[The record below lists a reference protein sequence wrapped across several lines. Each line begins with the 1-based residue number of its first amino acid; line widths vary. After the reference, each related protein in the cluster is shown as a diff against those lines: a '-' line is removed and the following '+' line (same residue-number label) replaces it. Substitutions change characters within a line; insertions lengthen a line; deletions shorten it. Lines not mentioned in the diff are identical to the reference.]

1 MKVSVLGAGLMGS
14 PFSLRLLGEGHE
26 VTVYNRSSDK
36 LTHLISKGANITTN
50 PFDAIANSKIIIMM
64 LSGYSAITEVLFSTP
79 IDMKDKLFVQMG
91 TISPNESRELFTR
104 ISRLGAKY
112 IEAPVLGSIPEALS
126 GKLIVMVGGS
136 LDDFNYVVPILDCLG
151 EKPILIGDVGTAA
164 ALKLAM
170 NQLIAALTTA
180 FSLSLGFCMRNGVD
194 TEIYMDVVRKSALY
208 AQTYDKKL
216 KKYLERNFDGAN
228 FSAKHLNKDVN
239 LFLADAESL
248 GMDCSSLQGIAKI
261 TAQAIKQGLGDK
273 DYSAIYEIINPE
285 VN

>member
-14 PFSLRLLGEGHE
+14 PFCLRLLGEGHE

-50 PFDAIANSKIIIMM
+50 PCDAIANSKIIIMM

-79 IDMKDKLFVQMG
+79 IDMEDKLFVQMG
-91 TISPNESRELFTR
+91 TISPNESRELFAR

-261 TAQAIKQGLGDK
+261 TTQAIKQGLGDK

>member
-14 PFSLRLLGEGHE
+14 PFCLRLLGEGHE

-50 PFDAIANSKIIIMM
+50 PCDAIANSKIIIMM

-79 IDMKDKLFVQMG
+79 IDMEDKLFVQMG
-91 TISPNESRELFTR
+91 TISPNESRELFAR

-136 LDDFNYVVPILDCLG
+136 LDDFNYVVPVLDCLG

>member
-14 PFSLRLLGEGHE
+14 PFCLRLLGEGHE

-91 TISPNESRELFTR
+91 TISPNESRELFAR
-104 ISRLGAKY
+104 ISQLGAKY
-112 IEAPVLGSIPEALS
+112 IEAPVLGSIPEALN

-136 LDDFNYVVPILDCLG
+136 LDAFNYVVPILDCLG
-151 EKPILIGDVGTAA
+151 EKPILIGDIGTAA

-261 TAQAIKQGLGDK
+261 TTQAIKQGLGDK

>member
-14 PFSLRLLGEGHE
+14 PFCLRLLGEGHE

-104 ISRLGAKY
+104 ISRLGGKY

-164 ALKLAM
+164 SLKLAM

-261 TAQAIKQGLGDK
+261 TTQAIKQGLGDK

>member
-14 PFSLRLLGEGHE
+14 PFCLRLLGEGHE

-36 LTHLISKGANITTN
+36 LTHLISKGVNITTN
-50 PFDAIANSKIIIMM
+50 PCDAIANSKIIIMM

-79 IDMKDKLFVQMG
+79 IDMEDKLFVQMG
-91 TISPNESRELFTR
+91 TISPNESRELFAR

-126 GKLIVMVGGS
+126 GKLIVMVGGG
-136 LDDFNYVVPILDCLG
+136 LDDFNYVVPVLDCLG

-261 TAQAIKQGLGDK
+261 TTQAIKQGLGDK

>member
-104 ISRLGAKY
+104 ISRLGGKY

-261 TAQAIKQGLGDK
+261 TTQAIKQGLGDK

>member
-50 PFDAIANSKIIIMM
+50 PCDAIANSKIIIMM

-79 IDMKDKLFVQMG
+79 IDMENKLFVQMG
-91 TISPNESRELFTR
+91 TISPNESRELYAR

-151 EKPILIGDVGTAA
+151 EKPILIGDIGTAA

-261 TAQAIKQGLGDK
+261 TAQTIKQGLGDK

>member
-50 PFDAIANSKIIIMM
+50 PSDAIANSKIIIMM

-91 TISPNESRELFTR
+91 TISPNESRELFAR

-151 EKPILIGDVGTAA
+151 EKPILIGDIGTAA

-261 TAQAIKQGLGDK
+261 TTQAIKQGLGDK

>member
-91 TISPNESRELFTR
+91 TISPNESRELFAR
-104 ISRLGAKY
+104 ISQLGAKY
-112 IEAPVLGSIPEALS
+112 IEAPVLGSIPEALN

-151 EKPILIGDVGTAA
+151 EKPILIGDIGTAA

-261 TAQAIKQGLGDK
+261 TTQAIKQGLGDK

>member
-50 PFDAIANSKIIIMM
+50 PCDAIANSKIIIMM
-64 LSGYSAITEVLFSTP
+64 LSGYSAIREVLFSTP
-79 IDMKDKLFVQMG
+79 IDMEDKLFVQMG
-91 TISPNESRELFTR
+91 TISPNESRELFAR
-104 ISRLGAKY
+104 ISQLGAKY

-151 EKPILIGDVGTAA
+151 ENPILIGDVGTAA

-261 TAQAIKQGLGDK
+261 TTQAIKQGLGDK

>member
-1 MKVSVLGAGLMGS
+1 MGS
-14 PFSLRLLGEGHE
+14 PFCLRLLGEGHE

-151 EKPILIGDVGTAA
+151 ENPILIGDVGTAT

-261 TAQAIKQGLGDK
+261 TTQAIKQGLGDK

>member
-104 ISRLGAKY
+104 ISRLGANY

-151 EKPILIGDVGTAA
+151 ENPILIGDVGTAA

>member
-50 PFDAIANSKIIIMM
+50 PCDAIANSKIIIMM

-79 IDMKDKLFVQMG
+79 IDMEDKLFVQMG
-91 TISPNESRELFTR
+91 TISPNESRELFAR
-104 ISRLGAKY
+104 ISQLGAKY

-261 TAQAIKQGLGDK
+261 TTQAIKQGLGDK

>member
-50 PFDAIANSKIIIMM
+50 PCDAIANSKIIIMM

-91 TISPNESRELFTR
+91 TISPNESRELFAR
-104 ISRLGAKY
+104 ISQLGAKY

-261 TAQAIKQGLGDK
+261 TTQAIKQGLGDK

>member
-14 PFSLRLLGEGHE
+14 PFCLRLLGEGHE

-79 IDMKDKLFVQMG
+79 IDMKGKLFVQMG
-91 TISPNESRELFTR
+91 TISPNESRELFAR
-104 ISRLGAKY
+104 ISQLGAKY

-261 TAQAIKQGLGDK
+261 TTQAIKQGLGDK

>member
-79 IDMKDKLFVQMG
+79 IDMEDKLFVQMG

-151 EKPILIGDVGTAA
+151 EKPILIGDIGTAA

-216 KKYLERNFDGAN
+216 KKYLERNFDGAS

>member
-14 PFSLRLLGEGHE
+14 PFCLRLLGEGHE

-36 LTHLISKGANITTN
+36 LMHLISKGVNITTN
-50 PFDAIANSKIIIMM
+50 PCDAIANSKIIIMM
-64 LSGYSAITEVLFSTP
+64 LSGYSAIREVLFSTP
-79 IDMKDKLFVQMG
+79 IDMEDKLFVQMG
-91 TISPNESRELFTR
+91 TISPNESRELFAR

-194 TEIYMDVVRKSALY
+194 AEKYMDVVRKSVLY

>member
-50 PFDAIANSKIIIMM
+50 PCDAIANSKIIIMM

-79 IDMKDKLFVQMG
+79 IDMKGKLFVQMG

-261 TAQAIKQGLGDK
+261 TTQAIKQGLGDK

>member
-50 PFDAIANSKIIIMM
+50 PSDAIANSKIIIMM

-79 IDMKDKLFVQMG
+79 IDMKGKLFVQMG
-91 TISPNESRELFTR
+91 TISPNESRELFAR
-104 ISRLGAKY
+104 ISQLGAKY

-151 EKPILIGDVGTAA
+151 EKPILIGDIGTAA

-261 TAQAIKQGLGDK
+261 TTQAIKQGLGDK

>member
-14 PFSLRLLGEGHE
+14 PFCLRLLGEGHE

-104 ISRLGAKY
+104 ISRLGGKY

-261 TAQAIKQGLGDK
+261 TTQAIKQGLGDK

>member
-50 PFDAIANSKIIIMM
+50 PSDAIANSKIIIMM

-79 IDMKDKLFVQMG
+79 IDMEDKLFVQMG
-91 TISPNESRELFTR
+91 TISPNESRELFAR
-104 ISRLGAKY
+104 ISQLGAKY

-261 TAQAIKQGLGDK
+261 TTQAIKQGLGDK

>member
-50 PFDAIANSKIIIMM
+50 PSDAIANSKIIIMM

-79 IDMKDKLFVQMG
+79 IDMEDKLFVQMG
-91 TISPNESRELFTR
+91 TISPNESRELFAR
-104 ISRLGAKY
+104 ISQLGAKY
-112 IEAPVLGSIPEALS
+112 IEAPVLGSIPEALN

-151 EKPILIGDVGTAA
+151 EKPILIGDIGTAA

-261 TAQAIKQGLGDK
+261 TTQAIKQGLGDK

>member
-104 ISRLGAKY
+104 ISRLGGKY

-151 EKPILIGDVGTAA
+151 EKPILIGDIGTAA

-261 TAQAIKQGLGDK
+261 TTQAIKQGLGDK

>member
-14 PFSLRLLGEGHE
+14 PFCLRLLGEGHE

-79 IDMKDKLFVQMG
+79 IDMEDKLFVQMG
-91 TISPNESRELFTR
+91 TISPNESRELFAR

-151 EKPILIGDVGTAA
+151 ENPILIGDVGTAA

>member
-14 PFSLRLLGEGHE
+14 PFCLRLLGEGHE

-50 PFDAIANSKIIIMM
+50 PSDAIANSKIIIMM

-104 ISRLGAKY
+104 ISRLGGKY

-261 TAQAIKQGLGDK
+261 TAQTIKQGLGDK

>member
-50 PFDAIANSKIIIMM
+50 PSDAIANSKIIIMM
-64 LSGYSAITEVLFSTP
+64 LSGYSAIREVLFSTP
-79 IDMKDKLFVQMG
+79 IDMEDKLFVQMG
-91 TISPNESRELFTR
+91 TISPNESRELFAR
-104 ISRLGAKY
+104 ISQLGAKY
-112 IEAPVLGSIPEALS
+112 IEAPVLGSIPEALN

-151 EKPILIGDVGTAA
+151 ENPILIGDVGTAA

-261 TAQAIKQGLGDK
+261 TTQAIKQGLGDK

>member
-26 VTVYNRSSDK
+26 VTVYNRSGEK

-112 IEAPVLGSIPEALS
+112 IEAPVLGSIPEALN

-151 EKPILIGDVGTAA
+151 EKPILIGDIGTAA

-261 TAQAIKQGLGDK
+261 TAQAIKEGLGDK

>member
-50 PFDAIANSKIIIMM
+50 PLDAIANSKIIIMM

-151 EKPILIGDVGTAA
+151 ENPILIGDVGTAA

-180 FSLSLGFCMRNGVD
+180 FSLSFGFCMRNGVD
-194 TEIYMDVVRKSALY
+194 TEKYMDVVRQSALY

-261 TAQAIKQGLGDK
+261 TTQAIKQGLGDK

>member
-50 PFDAIANSKIIIMM
+50 PSDAIANSKIIIMM

-91 TISPNESRELFTR
+91 TISPNESRELFAR
-104 ISRLGAKY
+104 ISQLGAKY

-151 EKPILIGDVGTAA
+151 EKPILIGDIGTAA

-261 TAQAIKQGLGDK
+261 TTQAIKQGLGDK

>member
-14 PFSLRLLGEGHE
+14 PFCLRLLGEGHE

-79 IDMKDKLFVQMG
+79 IDMKGKLFVQMG

-239 LFLADAESL
+239 LFLVDAESL

-261 TAQAIKQGLGDK
+261 TTQAIKQGLGDK

>member
-1 MKVSVLGAGLMGS
+1 MKVSVLGAGHMGS

-104 ISRLGAKY
+104 ISRLGANY

-151 EKPILIGDVGTAA
+151 ENPILIGDVGTAT

-261 TAQAIKQGLGDK
+261 TTQAIKQGLGDK
-273 DYSAIYEIINPE
+273 DHSAIYEIINPE

>member
-14 PFSLRLLGEGHE
+14 PFCLRLLGEGHE

-151 EKPILIGDVGTAA
+151 EKPILIGDIGTAA

-261 TAQAIKQGLGDK
+261 TTQAIKQGLGDK

>member
-79 IDMKDKLFVQMG
+79 IDMEDKLFVQMG
-91 TISPNESRELFTR
+91 TISPNESRELFAR

-151 EKPILIGDVGTAA
+151 ENPILIGDVGTAA

-261 TAQAIKQGLGDK
+261 TAQTIKQGLGDK

>member
-26 VTVYNRSSDK
+26 VTVYNRSGDK

-79 IDMKDKLFVQMG
+79 IDMEDKLFVQMG
-91 TISPNESRELFTR
+91 TISPNESRELFAR

-126 GKLIVMVGGS
+126 GKLIVMVGGG
-136 LDDFNYVVPILDCLG
+136 LDDFNYVVPVLDCLG
-151 EKPILIGDVGTAA
+151 EKPILIGDIGTAA

-261 TAQAIKQGLGDK
+261 TTQAIKQGLGDK

>member
-14 PFSLRLLGEGHE
+14 PFCLRLLGEGHE

-104 ISRLGAKY
+104 ISRLGGKY

-151 EKPILIGDVGTAA
+151 ENPILIGDVGTAA

-180 FSLSLGFCMRNGVD
+180 FSLSLGFCMCNGVD
-194 TEIYMDVVRKSALY
+194 TEKYMDVVRKSALY

-261 TAQAIKQGLGDK
+261 TTQAIKQGLGDK

>member
-14 PFSLRLLGEGHE
+14 PFCLRLLGEGHE

-104 ISRLGAKY
+104 ISRLGGKY

>member
-79 IDMKDKLFVQMG
+79 IDMENKLFVQMG
-91 TISPNESRELFTR
+91 TISPNESRELYAR

-261 TAQAIKQGLGDK
+261 TTQAIKQGLGDK
-273 DYSAIYEIINPE
+273 DYSAIYERINPE

>member
-50 PFDAIANSKIIIMM
+50 PCDAIANSKIIIMM

-79 IDMKDKLFVQMG
+79 IDMEDKLFVQMG
-91 TISPNESRELFTR
+91 TISPNESRELFAR

-194 TEIYMDVVRKSALY
+194 AEKYMDVVRKSVLY

>member
-91 TISPNESRELFTR
+91 TISPNESRELFAR
-104 ISRLGAKY
+104 ISQLGAKY

-151 EKPILIGDVGTAA
+151 EKPILIGDIGTAA

-261 TAQAIKQGLGDK
+261 TTQAIKQGLGDK